1 MAKTKSAMTCLFLV
15 AGDAEHDEEPRTPPL
30 LEGGTAPPEVG
41 KSSVERGTASGEQ
54 GGATSREN
62 GKL

>member
-1 MAKTKSAMTCLFLV
+1 MTCLFLV

-30 LEGGTAPPEVG
+30 QEVGDQEGGRAPPEAG
-41 KSSVERGTASGEQ
+41 KSSVEGGRASQ
-54 GGATSREN
+54 EN